1 MKDMKGLK
9 VKKMELF
16 CLSKSV
22 PANQDGK
29 GPHKFLGVKMSAKA
43 HA

>member
-1 MKDMKGLK
+1 LK

-22 PANQDGK
+22 PANRDCAWH
-29 GPHKFLGVKMSAKA
+29 PHGRYMGIEIWVLP
-43 HA
+43 